1 MSFQDENYFRRQGH
15 DKTPDIKL
23 DVPIVVSGGVV
34 NWIES
39 KALFGD
45 EKTHREYLEQQLT
58 SYANRY
64 EFGCIWYWVVFKVR
78 FLWFKVF
85 KPSFKK

>member
-23 DVPIVVSGGVV
+23 DVPIALGGSSVV

-45 EKTHREYLEQQLT
+45 DKTHREYLEQQLR

-64 EFGCIWYWVVFKVR
+64 AW
-78 FLWFKVF
+78 L
-85 KPSFKK
+85 